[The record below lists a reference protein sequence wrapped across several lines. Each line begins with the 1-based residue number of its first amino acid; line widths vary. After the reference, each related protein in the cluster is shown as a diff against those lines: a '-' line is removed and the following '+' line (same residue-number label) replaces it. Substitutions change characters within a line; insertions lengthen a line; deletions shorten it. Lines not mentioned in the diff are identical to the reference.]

1 MRISPETVAKL
12 QALLTE
18 RLGKAEASGKAVAPT
33 GELPRYE
40 EPVVLSAELR
50 LILLLH
56 EMVQK
61 MSDVDMERVAEV
73 AKQLQSGDYSPDAKA
88 VAEAILNELG
98 VVKSHA

>member
-1 MRISPETVAKL
+1 MRISPETIARL

-18 RLGKAEASGKAVAPT
+18 RLKQMEASGKTTSLGGASSQF
-33 GELPRYE
+33 ELN
-40 EPVVLSAELR
+40 EPVLLSAELK

-61 MSDVDMERVAEV
+61 ISDVDPQRVAEV
-73 AKQLQSGDYSPDAKA
+73 AKKLQSGNYSPDARD

-98 VVKSHA
+98 G

>member
-18 RLGKAEASGKAVAPT
+18 RMGKAEASGRTVAPT
-33 GELPRYE
+33 GRPDRSE

-50 LILLLH
+50 LIMLLH

-61 MSDVDMERVAEV
+61 MEEVDMEKVREV
-73 AKQLQSGDYSPDAKA
+73 AQKLQSGNYNPDAKA
-88 VAEAILNELG
+88 VAEAILKELG
-98 VVKSHA
+98 G

>member
-18 RLGKAEASGKAVAPT
+18 RLGKAEASGRTVAPT
-33 GELPRYE
+33 GELSRLE

-61 MSDVDMERVAEV
+61 MEEVDVQKVTEV
-73 AKQLQSGDYSPDAKA
+73 AKKLQSGNYSPDSRA

-98 VVKSHA
+98 G

>member
-12 QALLTE
+12 QALLSE
-18 RLGKAEASGKAVAPT
+18 RLRKAEASGRTVVPT
-33 GELPRYE
+33 GDTPRLDD
-40 EPVVLSAELR
+40 PVVLSAELR

-61 MSDVDMERVAEV
+61 VEEIDVRRVTEV
-73 AKQLQSGDYSPDAKA
+73 AKQLRSGNYSPDSRA

-98 VVKSHA
+98 G

>member
-1 MRISPETVAKL
+1 MRISPETVARL

-18 RLGKAEASGKAVAPT
+18 RLGKTEASGRTVVPT
-33 GELPRYE
+33 GDLSRFE

-61 MSDVDMERVAEV
+61 MDEVDVKRVTEV
-73 AKQLQSGDYSPDAKA
+73 AKQLQSGDYSPDSKA

-98 VVKSHA
+98 G